1 MKKPIL
7 NRNLV
12 FRADA
17 EINILIT
24 LVSFAASISITRA
37 FLFLTGYPQ
46 LGNSEL
52 HISHL
57 LWGGLLMF
65 AGLLALLLFSN
76 RWIHSMAAILS
87 GVGIGLF
94 IDEVGKFITQTNDY
108 FYPVAAPVI
117 YSFFLLTLLLFLI
130 VRRRRK
136 PDAREVMHEVLEQLT
151 GYLDNDLSDVEAAEL
166 VNKLQRITRQDGHKD
181 IQTLAQSL
189 LVFFHSEHL
198 VHSVHKDTLLER
210 INKFYDNEF
219 PRIFPRKRMRIILA
233 GTWVAW
239 GIWTLVS
246 PVKVIINRPDEIAL
260 MSIIEGMVDANLIAA
275 ASSQLLFQL
284 RLWLS
289 ISLGLL
295 IIIAAF
301 VLLIKK
307 DRIAASI
314 AFWVFLISLTLAN
327 MLMFYFDQFST
338 IFNAAIQ
345 FLLLITLI
353 AYQRKYLAA
362 DSATI

>member
-1 MKKPIL
+1 MKKPIQ

-17 EINILIT
+17 ETNILIT
-24 LVSFAASISITRA
+24 LVSFAASVTITRG
-37 FLFLTGYPQ
+37 FLFLTKYPR

-65 AGLLALLLFSN
+65 AALLILLLYSN
-76 RWIHSMAAILS
+76 LWIHTLASVIS

-108 FYPVAAPVI
+108 FYPVAAPII
-117 YSFFLLTLLLFLI
+117 YSFFLLTLLLSMI

-136 PDAREVMHEVLEQLT
+136 PDARQTMYEVFEHLT
-151 GYLDNDLSDVEAAEL
+151 DYLDHDLSNAETAGL
-166 VNKLQRITRQDGHKD
+166 VNKLERITREDKQQD
-181 IQTLAQSL
+181 IQILAQSL
-189 LVFFHSEHL
+189 LAFLQSENLVPPKRKHSL
-198 VHSVHKDTLLER
+198 IER
-210 INKFYDNEF
+210 ITRFYNQDL
-219 PRIFPRKRMRIILA
+219 PRMLPRKRMRVFQAFAWI
-233 GTWVAW
+233 AW
-239 GIWTLVS
+239 GIWTLLS
-246 PVKVIINRPDEIAL
+246 PLKVILNRQDENAL
-260 MSIIEGMVDANLIAA
+260 LSIIQGMVDANLIDA
-275 ASSQLLFQL
+275 ASTQFLFQL
-284 RLWLS
+284 RLGLS

-314 AFWVFLISLTLAN
+314 AFWVFLISLTVTNL
-327 MLMFYFDQFST
+327 LMFYFDQFST
-338 IFNAAIQ
+338 IFNATIQ
-345 FLLLITLI
+345 FILLIALI
-353 AYQRKYLAA
+353 AYQRKYLND
-362 DSATI
+362 DSARI

>member
-1 MKKPIL
+1 MKKPDQ

-17 EINILIT
+17 ETNILIT
-24 LVSFAASISITRA
+24 LVSFAASITVTRA
-37 FLFLTGYPQ
+37 FLYLTGYPK

-57 LWGGLLMF
+57 LWGGIFMF
-65 AGLLALLLFSN
+65 AALLILLLYSN
-76 RWIHSMAAILS
+76 LWIHTLASVLS

-108 FYPVAAPVI
+108 FYPVAAPII
-117 YSFFLLTLLLFLI
+117 YSFFLLTLLLFMI

-136 PDAREVMHEVLEQLT
+136 PDARQAMYEVLENLT
-151 GYLDNDLSDVEAAEL
+151 DYLDHDLSNTETADL
-166 VNKLQRITRQDGHKD
+166 VKKLERITREEKQQD
-181 IQTLAQSL
+181 IQILAQSL
-189 LVFFHSEHL
+189 LTFLQSENL
-198 VHSVHKDTLLER
+198 VPPKRKNTLVER
-210 INKFYDNEF
+210 INQFFNHDL
-219 PRIFPRKRMRIILA
+219 PRILPRNRMRVIQA
-233 GTWVAW
+233 AAWTAW
-239 GIWTLVS
+239 GIWTLLS
-246 PVKVIINRPDEIAL
+246 PIKVIRNQQNEIAL
-260 MSIIEGMVDANLIAA
+260 LSIIQGMVDANLIDA
-275 ASSQLLFQL
+275 ASTQFLFQL
-284 RLWLS
+284 RLGLS

-314 AFWVFLISLTLAN
+314 AFWVFLISLTITNL
-327 MLMFYFDQFST
+327 LMFYFDQFST
-338 IFNAAIQ
+338 IFNATIQ
-345 FLLLITLI
+345 FILLIALI
-353 AYQRKYLAA
+353 SYHRKYLVD